1 MIFFQHVLASFRHLL
16 PVFLVSQLLLIPF
29 IALEQWRPAGPRPR
43 AGDYALNVL
52 IAFTTLAI
60 SLPLGM
66 AAGIGGAMTRA
77 ALHLQPLGFSVHAL
91 GSVPL
96 VGGVLE
102 IAAVVVASL
111 VLHDLWFYWAHRLE
125 HATPFLW
132 EFHKLHHSDERMNA
146 TTWARDHF
154 LQAAWR
160 QIFPTFTFGLV
171 LDLDVREAGAAGL
184 YVALVTTL
192 LSMFYHSGVR
202 LRLPWLDRVLVT
214 PQVHRIHHSVDPAH
228 HNRNFADFLP
238 IFDIVFGTYRPPDAD
253 EFPPTGLGSGYAA
266 PRGIFAA
273 QLRPLAG
280 AVQVLVRAVRGGSG
294 RVAETTTEAGQ

>member
-43 AGDYALNVL
+43 VGDYALNVL
-52 IAFTTLAI
+52 IAFTTLAL

-66 AAGIGGAMTRA
+66 AAGVGGVMARG
-77 ALHLQPLGFSVHAL
+77 ALHLRPLGFSVHGL
-91 GSVPL
+91 GSIPIA
-96 VGGVLE
+96 GGVLE
-102 IAAVVVASL
+102 IAAALLASL

-132 EFHKLHHSDERMNA
+132 EFHKLHHSEERMNA

-154 LQAAWR
+154 LQVVWR
-160 QIFPTFTFGLV
+160 QVFPTFTVGLV

-184 YVALVTTL
+184 YAALVTSL

-202 LRLPWLDRVLVT
+202 LRLSWLDRVLVT
-214 PQVHRIHHSVDPAH
+214 PQVHRLHHSIDPKH

-238 IFDIVFGTYRPPDAD
+238 IFDIVFGTYRPPARD
-253 EFPPTGLGSGYAA
+253 EFPSTGLGSGYAA
-266 PRGIFAA
+266 PRGVFAA
-273 QLRPLAG
+273 QWRPLAG
-280 AVQVLVRAVRGGSG
+280 AAQVLARAIRRIPARAATSK
-294 RVAETTTEAGQ
+294 EAGQ